1 MKKISRPLALLLT
14 LALALSLLCA
24 GVFADGETILR
35 VANAEPGGDVTE
47 LAVTIEN
54 NPGFAA
60 MQLTVTLPEGLAFAE
75 ETLVVNCIG
84 ATNFTFNPATGQ
96 LALALEENYTED
108 GKIFTLRLTGNAE
121 GEVILSGSVSAAT
134 DDEETLSKSVAVTF
148 VSGRVA
154 HIHTFADD
162 GFCSACSALNLDA
175 AAYSVTAP
183 AQLAAVAAAVN
194 DGNSL
199 ADKTVTLAD
208 NIDLSAYEDWT
219 PIGTAEAPF
228 AGTLNGAGHTVSGLS
243 ITDCLGGNHGLVG
256 YNTGV
261 VENLTVTGTIG
272 TEENKITGA
281 AYSSDSIGGAVGYN
295 GGTVR
300 GVAAEVSIYV
310 TYVGSDHIYA
320 VGGVVGQNGPNSTV
334 ENCLNRGAV
343 EGSKCVGGVVG
354 RNYGAVARCANLADV
369 TGNYVGP
376 KSKNA
381 IGGVVG
387 QSGDGSK
394 GYTSSVTSCY
404 NAGTIDNEDASWV
417 GGISGFV
424 DGKATVENCY
434 NVGNV
439 VGYQQTNPIIGQS
452 EGTVNYNYCL
462 DSTLVKTGDS
472 DGVYQKDGTKTGN
485 EAFKEAYMRSADFAA
500 KLNEKHNVWLVSCGE
515 YPVLSWQT
523 PKAHSYGLNG
533 VCTECGASAYDHTV
547 TINNIAKATL
557 SSERTESGKFSL
569 SVTADAACAVFYT
582 TDDGKTFTALAPA
595 GEGNTRS
602 FTLEIGA
609 DTTIYVV
616 QRGDLNMDGSVNAND
631 ASLAKRIAAE
641 LAEQTAQQALILGM
655 ENIRGLAALRVQRAA
670 VSLYSFEW

>member
-1 MKKISRPLALLLT
+1 MKKISRPLAMLLT

-24 GVFADGETILR
+24 GVFADVETVLR

-60 MQLTVTLPEGLAFAE
+60 MQLTVTLPEGLNFAE
-75 ETLVVNCIG
+75 DDPVVNCIG

-96 LALALEENYTED
+96 LALALEVNYTAD
-108 GKIFTLRLTGNAE
+108 GEIFTLRLTGNAE
-121 GEVILSGSVSAAT
+121 GEVALSGSVTKAT
-134 DDEETLSKSVAVTF
+134 EKEDNYNESVSVTF

-162 GFCSACSALNLDA
+162 GFCSACSALNPDA
-175 AAYSVTAP
+175 AAYSVTVP

-194 DGNSL
+194 AGDSL
-199 ADKTVTLAD
+199 AGKTVTLAGD
-208 NIDLSAYEDWT
+208 INLSAYEDWT
-219 PIGTAEAPF
+219 PIGTADAPF
-228 AGTLNGAGHTVSGLS
+228 AGTLDGAGHTVSGLT

-256 YNTGV
+256 FNTGV
-261 VENLTVTGTIG
+261 VENLTVAGTIG
-272 TEENKITGA
+272 TAENKITDGA
-281 AYSSDSIGGAVGYN
+281 AYSSDNIGGAVGYN

-300 GVAAEVSIYV
+300 GVTADVSIYV
-310 TYVGSDHIYA
+310 ESNKIYA
-320 VGGVVGQNGPNSTV
+320 VGGVVGQNGMDSTV

-354 RNYGAVARCANLADV
+354 RNYGAVTRCANLADV
-369 TGNYVGP
+369 TGNYTENKP
-376 KSKNA
+376 KNS

-387 QSGDGSK
+387 QSGDKKG
-394 GYTSSVTSCY
+394 GYTSSITSCY

-417 GGISGFV
+417 GGIAGFV

-434 NVGNV
+434 NVGTV
-439 VGYQQTNPIIGQS
+439 VGYQQTNPIIGQN
-452 EGTVNYNYCL
+452 EGGANYNYCL
-462 DSTLVKTGDS
+462 KSTIVSDE
-472 DGVYQKDGTKTGN
+472 DGVYNKNGGTKEGN
-485 EAFKEAYMRSADFAA
+485 EAFEEAYMRSADFAA

-515 YPVLSWQT
+515 YPVLNWQT
-523 PKAHSYGLNG
+523 PKAHSYDLNG
-533 VCTECGASAYDHTV
+533 VCTKCGASAYDHTV
-547 TINNIAKATL
+547 TINNIAKAAL
-557 SSERTESGKFSL
+557 SSERTEFGEFFL
-569 SVTADAACAVFYT
+569 GVTADKACAVFYT
-582 TDDGKTFTALAPA
+582 TDGGSTFTALAPA
-595 GEGNTRS
+595 GEGNARS

-616 QRGDLNMDGSVNAND
+616 QRGDLNMNGSVNADD
-631 ASLAKRIAAE
+631 ASLAKRIAAGLE
-641 LAEQTAQQALILGM
+641 GQTAQQTLILGM